1 MRGQPLRQPIAM
13 AQATCQEESPRQERT
28 SGKRKAGGLAK
39 ALIQL
44 APRRA
49 VVQAEWRLLL
59 LIRLLLLKRLVLLDL
74 KLAETNSQPRFRKV
88 LFIFTQVA
96 MAVLTRVSATITNL
110 QYERRAN

>member
-59 LIRLLLLKRLVLLDL
+59 LKRLVVLDL